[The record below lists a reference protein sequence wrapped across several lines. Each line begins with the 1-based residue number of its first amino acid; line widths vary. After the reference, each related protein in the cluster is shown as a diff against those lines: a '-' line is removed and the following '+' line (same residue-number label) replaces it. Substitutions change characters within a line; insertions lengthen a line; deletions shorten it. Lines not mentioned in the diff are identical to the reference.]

1 MSKKRLFVILALGL
15 VLLFAVAGCGGTEEP
30 QGTDAQG
37 ELSGSIQVIGST
49 SVQPLS
55 EELAT
60 AFMAKYPDVT
70 VNVAGGGS
78 GAGIKAA
85 REGSADIGSS
95 SRELKEEEKGTVV
108 ETVIAYDGIAVI
120 VHSSN
125 SVSEITMDDIKK
137 VFTGEI
143 TNWSELGGSD
153 APITI
158 YTREEG
164 SGTRGAFTEIA
175 LGEDNNITSNA
186 IIQNSNGAL
195 RTAVAGD
202 PNGIGYLSFGYLNE
216 EVKDLKVDGVEP
228 LAENVKNGSYKISRP
243 FLYLTKEEPTGL
255 VKAYMDFVL
264 GPEGQEIVA
273 KDYITIL

>member
-1 MSKKRLFVILALGL
+1 MSKKRLFVFLILGL
-15 VLLFAVAGCGGTEEP
+15 VLLFAVVGCGSTQEP

-37 ELSGSIQVIGST
+37 ELSGSIQVVGST

-125 SVSEITMDDIKK
+125 SISEITMDDIKK

-143 TNWSELGGSD
+143 TNWSELGGSN
-153 APITI
+153 APITV

-175 LGEDNNITSNA
+175 FGEGINITPHA

-195 RTAVAGD
+195 RTAIAGD

-228 LAENVKNGSYKISRP
+228 LAENVKNGSYPISRP